1 MIQIYSEVLSQ
12 FYIICLMMYLIYLSF
27 FLFAFVLFL
36 FGDAALL
43 STVFVVV
50 VFASPYASSLRW
62 QVSQLALSAAH
73 SDRWMMLLY
82 FQLLKNCWLV
92 CL

>member
-43 STVFVVV
+43 STVLIVV
-50 VFASPYASSLRW
+50 VFASP
-62 QVSQLALSAAH
+62 
-73 SDRWMMLLY
+73 
-82 FQLLKNCWLV
+82 
-92 CL
+92 